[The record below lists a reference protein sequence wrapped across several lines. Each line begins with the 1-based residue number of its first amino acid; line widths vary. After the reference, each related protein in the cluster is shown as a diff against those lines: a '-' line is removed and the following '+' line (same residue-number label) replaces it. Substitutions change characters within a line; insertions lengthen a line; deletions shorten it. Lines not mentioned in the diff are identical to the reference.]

1 MELKE
6 KAAKQR
12 AVEALN
18 PSLKKKQS
26 TKEADRRVRKAKN
39 VTVGTTSSAKPTSAV
54 KSKAFFQ
61 QMQENAAVGNKPT
74 LASSGKKDKAAT
86 LKL

>member
-6 KAAKQR
+6 KATKQR

-18 PSLKKKQS
+18 PSLKKKES
-26 TKEADRRVRKAKN
+26 SKDADRRVRKAKN
-39 VTVGTTSSAKPTSAV
+39 VTVGTTSSGKPTSMV

-61 QMQENAAVGNKPT
+61 QMQDNAALGNKPT
-74 LASSGKKDKAAT
+74 LIPSGKKDKAAA